1 MLDNTLVNPSTSKI
15 RVVHVVTRMNT
26 GGVAV
31 LISELV
37 IGMDSEYFEVYLI
50 TGTCS
55 LGEEDYLQA
64 RGIDLKQISVPS
76 MQRSLKPFR
85 DVKAFIQIFNELK
98 KLRPD
103 IVHTHT
109 SKAGLLGRIAAQ
121 IATPKAKVIHTFH
134 GHLLHGYFSKT
145 ATRFVTLSEKAL
157 AKISD
162 ILISMGNEVKTNL
175 LDAGIGNPRQIQVA
189 FPGVR
194 ENKPNSRN
202 KYAME
207 FKNQHLQNV
216 IFTFVGRLSPIKR
229 CDRIIET
236 AMQISN
242 DVPTAYFL
250 IIGDGELRQSLEM
263 QAIGLP
269 ITFLGW
275 ESHTEDWLAIS
286 DAAILLSDN
295 EAVPL
300 AMIEAGLAG
309 LPVIATNVGSMSDVI
324 DNGINGFL
332 VDPIIDEISSI
343 VKVLSQSPELRKRL
357 GDRGKELARQRF
369 SVEAMVKRHQEI
381 YSQAIHN
388 HH

>member
-1 MLDNTLVNPSTSKI
+1 
-15 RVVHVVTRMNT
+15 MNT

-37 IGMDSEYFEVYLI
+37 TGMDSENFEVHLI
-50 TGTCS
+50 AGACS
-55 LGEEDYLQA
+55 PDEEDYLLA
-64 RGIDLKQISVPS
+64 RGIDLKQILIPS
-76 MQRSLKPFR
+76 MQRSLRPFK
-85 DVKAFIQIFNELK
+85 DLEAFLRLTKELK
-98 KLRPD
+98 RLRPD

-109 SKAGLLGRIAAQ
+109 SKAGLLGRVAAR

-134 GHLLHGYFSKT
+134 GHLLHGYFSDT
-145 ATRFVTLSEKAL
+145 ATHIVKLSERAL

-162 ILISMGNEVKTNL
+162 ILISMGNEVKANL

-194 ENKPNSRN
+194 EKKPSFTNQ
-202 KYAME
+202 YAME
-207 FKNQHLQNV
+207 FKNQNSQNV

-229 CDRIIET
+229 CDRIVET
-236 AMQISN
+236 AIKVSN
-242 DVPTAYFL
+242 LVPAPHFL
-250 IIGDGELRQSLEM
+250 VIGDGELRQSLET

-309 LPVIATNVGSMSDVI
+309 LPVIATNVGSISDVVE
-324 DNGINGFL
+324 NGINGFL
-332 VDPIIDEISSI
+332 VDPIIDEIASK
-343 VKVLSQSPELRKRL
+343 VKDLSQSPELRKNL
-357 GDRGKELARQRF
+357 GDKGKELALQRF

-381 YSQAIHN
+381 YSQAIQN